1 MRNILSYVPGTKF
14 SGFEILQWAKFQV
27 NHKTSHIKQGVH
39 IIRSFGN
46 IKPER
51 YYTIAT
57 SYQGTGCGEVLKKPL
72 IKKVVM
78 Q

>member
-27 NHKTSHIKQGVH
+27 SHKTSHMRQGAH
-39 IIRSFGN
+39 IIRRFGN

-51 YYTIAT
+51 QYTITT
-57 SYQGTGCGEVLKKPL
+57 SYQGTGCGEVSKKPL
-72 IKKVVM
+72 VQRVVM
-78 Q
+78 

>member
-27 NHKTSHIKQGVH
+27 SHKTSHRKQGAH
-39 IIRSFGN
+39 IIRKFGN

-51 YYTIAT
+51 QYIIIT
-57 SYQGTGCGEVLKKPL
+57 SYQRTRFDKISKKPFV
-72 IKKVVM
+72 KKVVV
-78 Q
+78 